1 VVSALGENL
10 PASQGIVTI
19 SDMSKR
25 SSQSGEVDLWLIMF
39 IVVTILFLAS
49 VSFAVWAFA
58 GRQDFKSHSDQKVSA
73 AVTVAKQQEDSVKNL
88 QFAQQEKQP
97 YKTYVGP
104 EAYGT
109 LQITFPRT
117 WSAYVD
123 SSGQGSQPLDGY
135 FNKDIVLSIVAQSS
149 AFSLRVQVVPTSY
162 TSYLNNITSLQQ
174 SGLVKVSAFS
184 FPKLPAI
191 VGVRVD
197 GQVED
202 RKTGSMII
210 MPLRDKTLKLWT
222 DAPSYIDDF
231 NNIILPNFTFS
242 P

>member
-1 VVSALGENL
+1 L
-10 PASQGIVTI
+10 PAGQGIVTI

-39 IVVTILFLAS
+39 IVVTVLFLAS

-58 GRQDFKSHSDQKVSA
+58 GRQDYKTNSDQKASA
-73 AVTVAKQQEDSVKNL
+73 AVTVAVQKEDTVKNK
-88 QFAQQEKQP
+88 QFAEQEKQP
-97 YKTYVGP
+97 YKTYTGP

-109 LQITFPRT
+109 LQITFPKT

-123 SSGQGSQPLDGY
+123 SSGQGQAPLDGY
-135 FNKDIVLSIVAQSS
+135 FNMDVVPSIIAQSS
-149 AFSLRVQVVPTSY
+149 AFSLRVQVVQTTY
-162 TSYLNNITSLQQ
+162 TSYMLNMTSLQQ
-174 SGLVKVSAFS
+174 SGKVKISAFS
-184 FPKLPAI
+184 FPKLPKV

-197 GQVED
+197 GQVEPN
-202 RKTGSMII
+202 KSGSMIV

-222 DAPSYIDDF
+222 DAPSYINDF